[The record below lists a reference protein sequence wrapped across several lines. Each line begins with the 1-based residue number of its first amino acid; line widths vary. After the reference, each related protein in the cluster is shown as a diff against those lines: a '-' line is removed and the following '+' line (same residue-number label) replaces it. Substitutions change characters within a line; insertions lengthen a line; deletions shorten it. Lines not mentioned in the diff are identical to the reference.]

1 MVEVEPRRNA
11 FHEGA
16 PVLHIAWSAGEQYA
30 GNAELEAGSA
40 FVLARRM
47 NLPEQQPL
55 VAERIDGSAYVFV
68 RLPYVSDPALV
79 ITATAGQPVVHRG
92 QRANGAVVELTG
104 PSGEATTP
112 APGQK
117 ISVTDS
123 GTRIELRCP
132 GLTFTAVVEFD
143 RPEAQPAGSGTVQLG
158 VDSLQHDDAWLVAA
172 IAVALSP
179 EHGVVAHGDL
189 KRAFAL
195 WRGTEVH
202 SDGAFDRNVLRPAL
216 ASRGLEMPGPRLN
229 KIVYLVERCRRTS
242 EFPTRLLDDVR
253 TRLRAAGMDVA

>member
-1 MVEVEPRRNA
+1 VTIEP
-11 FHEGA
+11 GA
-16 PVLHIAWSAGEQYA
+16 T
-30 GNAELEAGSA
+30 

-47 NLPEQQPL
+47 NLPERQPL
-55 VAERIDGSAYVFV
+55 VAEQISGSAYVFV

-79 ITATAGQPVVHRG
+79 VSATPTHPVVHRG
-92 QRANGAVVELTG
+92 QRANGAIVELTT

-117 ISVTDS
+117 ISLTHS
-123 GTRIELRCP
+123 GTRIELRYP
-132 GLTFTAVVEFD
+132 DLTFSAVVEFD
-143 RPEAQPAGSGTVQLG
+143 LPAAPPSDSGTVQLG
-158 VDSLQHDDAWLVAA
+158 VDALQHDDAWLVAA

-179 EHGVVAHGDL
+179 DNGVVAHGDL
-189 KRAFAL
+189 KQAFAA
-195 WRGTEVH
+195 WRGAEVH

-242 EFPTRLLDDVR
+242 EFPVRLLDDIR
-253 TRLRAAGMDVA
+253 TRLRAAGFDT

>member
-1 MVEVEPRRNA
+1 M
-11 FHEGA
+11 
-16 PVLHIAWSAGEQYA
+16 LHIAWSAGEQHS
-30 GNAELEAGSA
+30 GEASIEPGSA

-55 VAERIDGSAYVFV
+55 VAEQISGSAYVFV

-79 ITATAGQPVVHRG
+79 ISATAAHPVVHRG
-92 QRANGAVVELTG
+92 QRANGAIVELTA

-117 ISVTDS
+117 ISLTHS
-123 GTRIELRCP
+123 GTRIELRYP
-132 GLTFTAVVEFD
+132 DLTFTAVVEFD
-143 RPEAQPAGSGTVQLG
+143 LPEAQPMDSGTVQLG
-158 VDSLQHDDAWLVAA
+158 VDALQHDDAWLVAA

-189 KRAFAL
+189 KRAFAA

-202 SDGAFDRNVLRPAL
+202 SDGAFDRNMLRPAL

-242 EFPTRLLDDVR
+242 EFPARLLDDIR
-253 TRLRAAGMDVA
+253 ARLRAAGIDA

>member
-1 MVEVEPRRNA
+1 M
-11 FHEGA
+11 
-16 PVLHIAWSAGEQYA
+16 LHIAWSAGEQYA
-30 GNAELEAGSA
+30 GEADLEPGSA

-47 NLPEQQPL
+47 NLPEQQHL

-68 RLPYVSDPALV
+68 RLPHVSDPALV
-79 ITATAGQPVVHRG
+79 ITATPGQPVVHRG
-92 QRANGAVVELTG
+92 QRANGAIVELVS

-123 GTRIELRCP
+123 GTRIGLRWP
-132 GLTFTAVVEFD
+132 GLTFSAVIEFD
-143 RPEAQPAGSGTVQLG
+143 APRAQLDGSGTVQLG
-158 VDSLQHDDAWLVAA
+158 VESLQHDDAWLVAA

-189 KRAFAL
+189 KQAFAL
-195 WRGTEVH
+195 WRGVEVH

-216 ASRGLEMPGPRLN
+216 ASRDLEPGPRLN
-229 KIVYLVERCRRTS
+229 KIVYLVERCRRTA
-242 EFPTRLLDDVR
+242 EFPTRLLDDIR
-253 TRLRAAGMDVA
+253 TRLRTLGMDVA

>member
-1 MVEVEPRRNA
+1 M
-11 FHEGA
+11 
-16 PVLHIAWSAGEQYA
+16 LHIAWTAGEQHSGEA
-30 GNAELEAGSA
+30 MLEVGAA
-40 FVLARRM
+40 FMLARRM
-47 NLPEQQPL
+47 NLPEQHPL
-55 VAERIDGSAYVFV
+55 VAERIDGSTYVFV

-92 QRANGAVVELTG
+92 QRDNGAIVEVIA

-117 ISVTDS
+117 ISLTLS
-123 GTRIELRCP
+123 GSRIELRYP
-132 GLTFTAVVEFD
+132 ELTFSAVVSFD
-143 RPEAQPAGSGTVQLG
+143 LSLPPEGSGTVQLG
-158 VDSLQHDDAWLVAA
+158 VDALQHDDAWLVAA

-179 EHGVVAHGDL
+179 ENGVVAHGDL
-189 KRAFAL
+189 KQAFAA
-195 WRGTEVH
+195 WRGVEEH

-242 EFPTRLLDDVR
+242 EFPARLLEDVR
-253 TRLRAAGMDVA
+253 ARLRA

>member
-1 MVEVEPRRNA
+1 MAEVEPRRNA
-11 FHEGA
+11 FHGGA
-16 PVLHIAWSAGEQYA
+16 TVLHIAWSADPHA
-30 GNAELEAGSA
+30 GQATIETGST

-55 VAERIDGSAYVFV
+55 VAEQIGGSAYVFV

-79 ITATAGQPVVHRG
+79 ISATAGQPVVHRG

-104 PSGEATTP
+104 PTGEATTP
-112 APGQK
+112 VPGQK
-117 ISVTDS
+117 ISLTDS

-143 RPEAQPAGSGTVQLG
+143 QPGAQPTGSGTVQLG

-189 KRAFAL
+189 KQAFAL

-216 ASRGLEMPGPRLN
+216 TSRGLEMPGPRLN

-242 EFPTRLLDDVR
+242 EFPTRLIDDVR
-253 TRLRAAGMDVA
+253 TKLRAAGMDVGA

>member
-1 MVEVEPRRNA
+1 M
-11 FHEGA
+11 
-16 PVLHIAWSAGEQYA
+16 LHIAWSAGEQYA
-30 GNAELEAGSA
+30 GEAELDPGSV

-79 ITATAGQPVVHRG
+79 ISATAGQPVVHRG
-92 QRANGAVVELTG
+92 QRANGAIVELTT

-117 ISVTDS
+117 VSLTDS
-123 GTRIELRCP
+123 GSRIELRYP
-132 GLTFTAVVEFD
+132 SLTFTAVVEFD
-143 RPEAQPAGSGTVQLG
+143 LPANRPDGSGTVQLG

-253 TRLRAAGMDVA
+253 ARLRAVGMGVA